1 MDHLQ
6 HHLCIVLAHND
17 DESLRD
23 LMEQLAA
30 LDCRIEQHGS
40 AVEAFARMCLCHH
53 AFMTAVRSEAGV
65 GSADCPALVIVN
77 PDQCPQLPSMLGA
90 SDRHLPMEI
99 WQWHEGTFSQLRTGP
114 SPNASPADIQ
124 AVPQPKPGGP
134 PQLRLSEPFMEPE
147 SPGVVE
153 WSDPLPALDDP
164 SGAAEEQA
172 HLTPQEID
180 MLLDARRPQGD
191 AP

>member
-1 MDHLQ
+1 MDQLQ
-6 HHLCIVLAHND
+6 HHMCIVLAHSD
-17 DESLRD
+17 DDSLRD

-30 LDCRIEQHGS
+30 LDCRIEQHSS

-53 AFMTAVRSEAGV
+53 AFITAQQSEADV
-65 GSADCPALVIVN
+65 ASADCPALVIVN
-77 PDQCPQLPSMLGA
+77 PDEWAQLPSMLAA
-90 SDRHLPMEI
+90 SDRHLAMDI
-99 WQWHEGTFSQLRTGP
+99 WQWHDGTFAQLRSGP
-114 SPNASPADIQ
+114 GRNASQ
-124 AVPQPKPGGP
+124 AAAQVMPQPRPGGP

-172 HLTPQEID
+172 HLSPQEID
-180 MLLDARRPQGD
+180 MLLDARRPEGD